1 MQTSRQAGRHRP
13 FSKEPDAEDIDVLRA
28 TLLLPAK
35 HMAQLVKKIDH
46 LLKVSETENERHK
59 LLAYKSWPVR
69 LLYSIVK
76 DAGQLAASYEQ
87 FQREES
93 LRKHAD
99 RLSNHA
105 ATAALLESCM
115 RALIEATAERDAA
128 LAALE
133 RANIS
138 SFTSRSGRHLDA

>member
-13 FSKEPDAEDIDVLRA
+13 FSTEPDSGDTDVLRA

-35 HMAQLVKKIDH
+35 HMAQLIKKIDH
-46 LLKVSETENERHK
+46 LLEVSETENERHK
-59 LLAYKSWPVR
+59 LMAYKSWPIR
-69 LLYSIVK
+69 LLHSIVK

-93 LRKHAD
+93 LRKHAN

-105 ATAALLESCM
+105 ATAALLENYM
-115 RALIEATAERDAA
+115 RVLIEVTAERDVA

-133 RANIS
+133 RANLTT
-138 SFTSRSGRHLDA
+138 FKSRSDHNPAA

>member
-13 FSKEPDAEDIDVLRA
+13 LSNEPDAEDIDVLRA

-35 HMAQLVKKIDH
+35 HMAQLGKKIDH
-46 LLKVSETENERHK
+46 LLKVSETENERQE
-59 LLAYKSWPVR
+59 LLVYKSWPIR

-105 ATAALLESCM
+105 ATAALLENCM
-115 RALIEATAERDAA
+115 RALSEARAERDAA

-133 RANIS
+133 KANIS
-138 SFTSRSGRHLDA
+138 MVKSRSNHHLVA